1 MNSQPEEMCECGHY
15 RKDHWSTVGGYGDG
29 SHRVHSVACVKGG
42 RMNAK
47 YKDFEEWLKK
57 YDKNGYFR
65 DEELDYL
72 HDAWNASREGMP
84 DPEAVRALVE
94 AAEELED
101 VADEYSADQT
111 FNTPIYF
118 FPPNKMCE
126 WVQPVDRDTAK
137 RLNRAL
143 AQARAALAPWK
154 EAKHE

>member
-1 MNSQPEEMCECGHY
+1 MTAKWKNADEWWCHY
-15 RKDHWSTVGGYGDG
+15 GAPSSMATVEQY
-29 SHRVHSVACVKGG
+29 AKAAF
-42 RMNAK
+42 NA
-47 YKDFEEWLKK
+47 
-57 YDKNGYFR
+57 
-65 DEELDYL
+65 
-72 HDAWNASREGMP
+72 AREGMP
-84 DPEAVRALVE
+84 DPDAFRALVE